1 MTTGPGADGAGLRVT
16 DLTVTY
22 GDLRAV
28 DGIDLVVAPGEVVV
42 LLGPSGCGK
51 SSVLRAVAGLEPCTG
66 TITWDAEDIGHVR
79 PDRRGFG
86 MMFQEDVLFP
96 HLDVAANVGFGCRMQ
111 GWAADATAL
120 RVEGVLATVG
130 LPGLGDRAVDTLSGG
145 QRQRV
150 ALARTIAP
158 RPRLLMLD
166 EPMSSVDRAL
176 RDQLV
181 DDLPRVFAETGAAVL
196 HVTHDQDEA
205 LALADRVVVMR
216 DGRIEQDGPPVDV
229 WSHPANAFVARFLA
243 SGTVV
248 DAAVVGGCADTVVGE
263 VAAGVLP
270 DGPAAA
276 VIPPDAVTLG
286 AGGLTGT
293 VVARRFAGRHVEV
306 VVDLD
311 VGVPMTLHADRDA
324 PPVGTAVGVHVDR
337 DRVMVVPA

>member
-1 MTTGPGADGAGLRVT
+1 MTTGSQTPAGLQVT
-16 DLTVTY
+16 GLTVTY

-28 DGIDLVVAPGEVVV
+28 DAIDLAVAPGEVVV

-66 TITWDAEDIGHVR
+66 AITWDGRDVTRTR
-79 PDRRGFG
+79 PDQRGFG

-111 GWAADATAL
+111 GWEPDATAF
-120 RVEGVLATVG
+120 RVEGVLDTVG

-158 RPRLLMLD
+158 RPGLLMLD
-166 EPMSSVDRAL
+166 EPMSSIDRAL

-181 DDLPRVFAETGAAVL
+181 DDLPGVFAETGAAVL

-216 DGRIEQDGPPVDV
+216 EGRIEQLGPPVDV

-248 DAAVVGGCADTVVGE
+248 EAEVVDGGARTIIGE
-263 VAAGVLP
+263 VAAPGMP
-270 DGPAAA
+270 DGAAAA
-276 VIPPDAVTLG
+276 VVPPDAVRLG
-286 AGGLTGT
+286 TGGLAGT

-306 VVDLD
+306 VVNLD
-311 VGVPMTLHADRDA
+311 AGVAITLHADRDA
-324 PPVGTAVGVHVDR
+324 PAVGTAVGVHVDR
-337 DRVMVVPA
+337 ARVLVVPDA